1 MNANGGNALT
11 FLLTTLTDL
20 YITAVLLRVLLQWVR
35 ADFYNPVC
43 QFLVRITDPVLLPLR
58 RVIPAIGRLD
68 TASVVL
74 MLVLEF
80 AVTWLVVQLGPAALS
95 PLEVVVYSVMKLLGT
110 LLWTW
115 FFLIIALVILSWV
128 GRGARHPVVPLV
140 YQLTEPL
147 LRPVR
152 RVVPPIAGIDLS
164 PLFMLIAIRFLLV
177 LLGW

>member
-1 MNANGGNALT
+1 MNATGNNALT
-11 FLLTTLTDL
+11 FLITTLVDL
-20 YITAVLLRVLLQWVR
+20 YVTAVLLRLLLQWVR

-43 QFLVRITDPVLLPLR
+43 QFLVRITNPVLVPLR
-58 RVIPAIGRLD
+58 RVIPSIGRLD

-74 MLVLEF
+74 MLGLEF
-80 AVTWLVVQLGPAALS
+80 IVTWIVVQLGPVAFTISQILLFSA
-95 PLEVVVYSVMKLLGT
+95 MKLLGT

-115 FFLIIALVILSWV
+115 FFLIIAMVILSWV

-152 RVVPPIAGIDLS
+152 RVIPPIAGIDLS
-164 PLFMLIAIRFLLV
+164 PLIVLIAIRFLLV
-177 LLGW
+177 LLGF